1 MSTYETNSIISLVN
15 TVKSVNIEPSFIE
28 MLEEGGLINVRTEAG
43 KHYLLV
49 LNFRIVERIVGCTM
63 TYPSIWKALTPF
75 IICWKE
81 WTI

>member
-1 MSTYETNSIISLVN
+1 MQTELIIVSEYCQ
-15 TVKSVNIEPSFIE
+15 KCHIEPSFIE

-49 LNFRIVERIVGCTM
+49 SNFRTWNVIAGCTM